1 MEHIPKL
8 IELGKGMGL
17 TGNELATFVDKREAM
32 LRETE
37 KEKQKLDREE
47 RMREREERMKEK
59 EFQLKEK
66 EFAEQEKQALLKIE
80 LAQKEIELAKIN
92 ADSKTAKTVKN
103 PDIKVKIPKLH
114 PFNEGKDNMDSYL
127 KRFERFA
134 TNAKWPKEEWAT
146 NL

>member
-47 RMREREERMKEK
+47 RMREREERMKEERERISVERK
-59 EFQLKEK
+59 R
-66 EFAEQEKQALLKIE
+66 ICRTR
-80 LAQKEIELAKIN
+80 
-92 ADSKTAKTVKN
+92 KTGIA
-103 PDIKVKIPKLH
+103 
-114 PFNEGKDNMDSYL
+114 
-127 KRFERFA
+127 
-134 TNAKWPKEEWAT
+134 
-146 NL
+146 

>member
-37 KEKQKLDREE
+37 KGKQKLDREE

-59 EFQLKEK
+59 EFQLKVK
-66 EFAEQEKQALLKIE
+66 KICRTR
-80 LAQKEIELAKIN
+80 
-92 ADSKTAKTVKN
+92 KTGIA
-103 PDIKVKIPKLH
+103 
-114 PFNEGKDNMDSYL
+114 
-127 KRFERFA
+127 
-134 TNAKWPKEEWAT
+134 
-146 NL
+146 